1 MAATVWGRAT
11 IIPSEL
17 AVTKDA
23 PPTFIFQTNQDTD
36 VPAEMHG
43 FEKGDHGVGLASDNP
58 ALVPWSVLLTN
69 WFRGR
74 DLIK

>member
-43 FEKGDHGVGLASDNP
+43 FEKG
-58 ALVPWSVLLTN
+58 
-69 WFRGR
+69 R